1 MPIKKQTEESPGA
14 VVKRL
19 RLAQGRTAY
28 ELAKAAKVAPAVVY
42 RLESGEREPS
52 VKTLRSLFRAL
63 GASLGLLDLP
73 AK

>member
-1 MPIKKQTEESPGA
+1 MAKHPEESPGA

-19 RLAQGRTAY
+19 REQQGRTPY

-52 VKTLRSLFRAL
+52 VKTLRALFAAL
-63 GASLGLLDLP
+63 GASLALLDLP
-73 AK
+73 AN